1 MIPDFIHDLMTEFIA
16 AFVAVIA
23 VGVIDRIWEYF

>member
-16 AFVAVIA
+16 ALVAVLA